1 MADQT
6 DESAE
11 PKLPAC
17 PLCGNRTFRQEEGKF
32 DSAWGL
38 TAHRVR
44 MLICE
49 RCQYVLSFYEGNT
62 IWDFD

>member
-1 MADQT
+1 LSEPIET
-6 DESAE
+6 

-17 PLCGNRTFRQEEGKF
+17 PLCGNTAFRQEEGKL
-32 DSAWGL
+32 DSVWGF

-44 MLICE
+44 LLICE
-49 RCQYVLSFYEGNT
+49 RCQYVMTFYDGNT